1 MPSLL
6 HVSASPRGTASESL
20 AIARTFLDALR
31 DERPE
36 VTIDTFD
43 LWDGSLPEFGAASA
57 ATKMAVFAG
66 QAPSGDQAAAW
77 QAAERTFR
85 RLAGADYYLFSVPMW
100 NHGIPYILKQFI
112 DVVSQPGMVF
122 AFDAEHG
129 YTGLLTGKRAV
140 VVYTSAVYGT
150 GRPAT
155 CTTAAALSSL
165 SRNDG
170 STSCARYSKNL
181 TASNSKRAPAVGAPA
196 SGSDSGG
203 TGQLRSPSTPST
215 SRLVARIDMAGQ
227 APSNC
232 PARSATAEARCSQL
246 SKTISTARSPTCSAI
261 AATASRPGQSGTPVW
276 RAIT

>member
-6 HVSASPRGTASESL
+6 HVSASPRGAASESL

-43 LWDGSLPEFGAASA
+43 LWDGSLPEFGPAAA
-57 ATKMAVFAG
+57 AAKMNVFAG

-85 RLAGADYYLFSVPMW
+85 GLAGADYYLFSVPMW

-150 GRPAT
+150 GRPAAFGSDFQAPYFNDWLAWAGIT
-155 CTTAAALSSL
+155 DTTEIHFRPDLATADADAGRQAAHAAA
-165 SRNDG
+165 R
-170 STSCARYSKNL
+170 
-181 TASNSKRAPAVGAPA
+181 
-196 SGSDSGG
+196 
-203 TGQLRSPSTPST
+203 
-215 SRLVARIDMAGQ
+215 
-227 APSNC
+227 
-232 PARSATAEARCSQL
+232 EAA
-246 SKTISTARSPTCSAI
+246 KKF
-261 AATASRPGQSGTPVW
+261 
-276 RAIT
+276 